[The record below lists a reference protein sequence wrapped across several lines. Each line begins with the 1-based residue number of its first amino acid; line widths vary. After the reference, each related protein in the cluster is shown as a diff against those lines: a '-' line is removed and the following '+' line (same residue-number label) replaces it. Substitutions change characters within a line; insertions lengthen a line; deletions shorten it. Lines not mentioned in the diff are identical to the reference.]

1 MSKLTSYSPLRY
13 PGGKGKMASFL
24 EKTILL
30 NSLEDSTL
38 VEIYAG
44 GAGASLNLLV
54 NGVCKK
60 LILNDFDPHIYAFWK
75 VLFFETDDFLRK
87 INDTIVSIKNWHEQ
101 KEIYTSHN
109 NYSDLDVAFSTFY
122 LNRTNRSGILAKAGP
137 IGGYDQK
144 GNYKLD
150 VRFNKLELNKRI
162 GTIAK
167 FSDKVEIHNKD
178 GIELVK
184 ELYGTKKEKYF
195 IFLDPPYYN
204 QGKNLYLNFYNNDD
218 HLKLARILKLY
229 NNQNWLLTYDNCLEI
244 KEMYKRFRSSDINM
258 TYTLQ
263 DKKQAKEIM
272 IVSDSLHLPKTMKL
286 GSNNMSL
293 SLSITE

>member
-1 MSKLTSYSPLRY
+1 MSKFTSFSPLRY

-30 NSLEDSTL
+30 NSLEGCTF
-38 VEIYAG
+38 VELFAG
-44 GAGASLNLLV
+44 GAGASIKLLID
-54 NGVCKK
+54 GLCKK
-60 LILNDFDPHIYAFWK
+60 LILNDYDRHIFAFWNA
-75 VLFFETDDFLRK
+75 LFFKTDELLAK
-87 INDTIVSIKNWHEQ
+87 IQNTKVSIDIWHEQ
-101 KEIYTSHN
+101 KRIYESHEN
-109 NYSDLDVAFSTFY
+109 HTEVDVAFSTFF

-150 VRFNKLELNKRI
+150 VRFNKQELTKRI
-162 GTIAK
+162 ETIAK
-167 FSDKVEIHNKD
+167 FNDKVEILNKD
-178 GIELVK
+178 GIELVA
-184 ELYGTKKEKYF
+184 ELYGVKKEKYF

-204 QGKNLYLNFYNNDD
+204 QGKNLYLNFYNNED
-218 HLKLARILKLY
+218 HLKLASILERY
-229 NNQNWLLTYDNCLEI
+229 NDRDWLLTYDNCPEI
-244 KEMYKRFRSSDINM
+244 KEMYKKFRSTDIDM

-272 IVSDSLHLPKTMKL
+272 IVSNALHLPKTMKL

-293 SLSITE
+293 SLSIAK

>member
-13 PGGKGKMASFL
+13 PGGKGKMAAFL

-30 NSLEDSTL
+30 NCLEDCTL

-44 GAGASLNLLV
+44 GAGASLKLLLE
-54 NGVCKK
+54 GVCKK
-60 LILNDFDPHIYAFWK
+60 LILNDYDPHIYAFWK
-75 VLFFETDDFLRK
+75 VLFYQTNELLEK
-87 INDTIVSIKNWHEQ
+87 IDKTKVSIENWHEQ
-101 KEIYTSHN
+101 KQIYNSYDE
-109 NYSDLDVAFSTFY
+109 YSDVEVAFSTFY

-150 VRFNKLELNKRI
+150 VRFNKHELTRRI
-162 GTIAK
+162 KAIAK
-167 FSDKVEIHNKD
+167 FRDNVEIFNSD

-184 ELYGTKKEKYF
+184 KLYSIGKEKYF
-195 IFLDPPYYN
+195 IFLDPPYYH
-204 QGKNLYLNFYNNDD
+204 QGKNLYLNFYKKED
-218 HLKLARILKLY
+218 HLKLASILELY
-229 NNQNWLLTYDNCLEI
+229 SDQDWLLTYDNCLEI
-244 KEMYKRFRSSDINM
+244 KEMYKKFRSSDINM

-272 IVSDSLHLPKTMKL
+272 IVSDSLHLPKTLRL

-293 SLSITE
+293 SLSVPE

>member
-30 NSLEDSTL
+30 NNLDDCTL

-44 GAGASLNLLV
+44 GAGASLKLLLE
-54 NGVCKK
+54 GICKK

-75 VLFFETDDFLRK
+75 VLFYQTDELLEK
-87 INDTIVSIKNWHEQ
+87 IHKTKVSIENWHEQ
-101 KEIYTSHN
+101 KQIYTSYD
-109 NYSDLDVAFSTFY
+109 NYSDVEVAFSTFY

-150 VRFNKLELNKRI
+150 VRFNKQELTRRI
-162 GTIAK
+162 GSIAK
-167 FSDKVEIHNKD
+167 FRDKVEIFNKD

-184 ELYGTKKEKYF
+184 ELYSTIKEKYF

-204 QGKNLYLNFYNNDD
+204 QGKNLYLNFYNNED
-218 HLKLARILKLY
+218 HLKLASILELY
-229 NNQNWLLTYDNCLEI
+229 NNRDWLLTYDNCPEI
-244 KEMYKRFRSSDINM
+244 KEMYKKFRSSDINM